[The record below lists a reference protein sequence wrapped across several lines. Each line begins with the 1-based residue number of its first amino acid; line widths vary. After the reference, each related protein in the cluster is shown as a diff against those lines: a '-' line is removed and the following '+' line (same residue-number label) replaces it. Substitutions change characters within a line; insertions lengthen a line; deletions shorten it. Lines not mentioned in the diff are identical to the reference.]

1 MLLVDRRPLVCGV
14 GGGGQEGGNLGL
26 DLRLLLHEKLES
38 FVAVKRSLDPEV
50 RHLGMLS
57 FDVLREVAVFAP
69 ISRGSFSC
77 NVCSLVSAGLVPR
90 QQEHSKLKANR
101 IYNIRMNDRWR

>member
-1 MLLVDRRPLVCGV
+1 MLLVDRRSLVCGV

-57 FDVLREVAVFAP
+57 FDVLEKLQCLLQFLEARSAVTSVASSAL
-69 ISRGSFSC
+69 GSFHASK
-77 NVCSLVSAGLVPR
+77 SI
-90 QQEHSKLKANR
+90 QKLKANG